1 MKDSH
6 PEIHLVGIHRV
17 HPAVLPPLHLV
28 APLHLLLDVRPL
40 ALPLVQIRIA
50 AAKICRRV
58 VAQVIVAAQLEM

>member
-40 ALPLVQIRIA
+40 DLPLVQIRIV
-50 AAKICRRV
+50 AAKIYQHV
-58 VAQVIVAAQLEM
+58 VVQVNVAAQLEM